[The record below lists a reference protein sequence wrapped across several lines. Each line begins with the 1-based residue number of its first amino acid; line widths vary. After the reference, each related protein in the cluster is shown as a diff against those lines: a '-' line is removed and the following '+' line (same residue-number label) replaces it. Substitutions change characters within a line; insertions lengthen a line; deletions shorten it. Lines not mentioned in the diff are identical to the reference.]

1 MFKGSSDPFRYSTNN
16 GYRIPGSKEIRLESL
31 SIAESCGVQLVCTS
45 SPVLTRP
52 FEKQYKRL
60 GLSHVAPS
68 WLGSSGQA
76 REKGNRRK
84 QIEDGQKW
92 IVQRLPH
99 KVPQFPAA
107 IAIEGDRDKLFE
119 ST

>member
-84 QIEDGQKW
+84 QIEDGQK
-92 IVQRLPH
+92 
-99 KVPQFPAA
+99 
-107 IAIEGDRDKLFE
+107 
-119 ST
+119 